1 MQTHIIRRRTSLVIF
16 VSLVIV
22 VLASC
27 GARSTSRGSSPTIAP
42 DSGPIIA
49 SPTSR
54 PTPRPTSAVS
64 SCDVVGYSS
73 EMSLLLQEWTD
84 ANRLAMST
92 ARISLPTVI
101 SNMQEIK
108 RRAARIRPTQCMQD
122 AHSAL
127 TKAMDYTIEAYLAYL
142 ADADEATIQ
151 EKLNLANTWLDVFQT
166 EYAQAGGR

>member
-1 MQTHIIRRRTSLVIF
+1 
-16 VSLVIV
+16 
-22 VLASC
+22 
-27 GARSTSRGSSPTIAP
+27 
-42 DSGPIIA
+42 
-49 SPTSR
+49 
-54 PTPRPTSAVS
+54 
-64 SCDVVGYSS
+64 
-73 EMSLLLQEWTD
+73 MSLLLQEWTD